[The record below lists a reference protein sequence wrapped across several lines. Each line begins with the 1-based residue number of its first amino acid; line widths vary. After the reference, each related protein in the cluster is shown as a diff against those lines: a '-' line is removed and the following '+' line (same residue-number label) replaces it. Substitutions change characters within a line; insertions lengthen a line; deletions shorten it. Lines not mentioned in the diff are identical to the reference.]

1 MKSIRKNLNVEFFLS
16 LIALVVTTS
25 IFLKAIID
33 FDTNYDIGWY
43 QMPFSARIW
52 DIVPKESF
60 IADESI
66 EYRFEGFPLLANF
79 LQGFFWKITGR
90 IQATNLVCFFSLI
103 IYFFFLRTYFNIPLY
118 LSAIAVFTVPAVLT
132 HASTSFVDLPGN
144 IGVSILVMMTYLF
157 FKQNKLPTP
166 KELLVAFLG
175 ATVAAN
181 TKPLL
186 QPLVFL
192 IVCVVFIRL
201 IWLYFQQ
208 SKISQQQLFKIVPIA
223 ILASILIFATPV
235 KNIALYGNPFYPIKV
250 EVAGIVLN
258 HKLDP
263 QAYNE
268 GNRPQKW
275 LRSVLE
281 IKTPPYWTADQWNNN
296 DDRYMDRGGG
306 FFGAYVIFNFLLLL
320 GFVIREQLQNK
331 KLPKVDRSQ
340 TATIALATAILMSL
354 VPANFPQSHELR
366 YFMFWMICLISLN
379 LSLISK
385 PPKNGQKWRWLQ
397 PKYMGLVYL
406 IFLTIVFNKIGKF
419 YTQPVFYSLD
429 KHLSVAVK
437 PELLSEI
444 KPNDQVCLI
453 SRHAI
458 PNPQQVPFAQ
468 IQNAFFY
475 SSYFHPELDYPYS
488 IKVQVD
494 PNKLEKCGDR
504 QVVPA
509 SLDNRNS

>member
-1 MKSIRKNLNVEFFLS
+1 MMKSIRKSLNLEFFLS
-16 LIALVVTTS
+16 LIALIITTS

-43 QMPFSARIW
+43 QLPFSARIW

-60 IADESI
+60 IADDSI
-66 EYRFEGFPLLANF
+66 EYRYEGFPLLANF
-79 LQGFFWKITGR
+79 LQGFLWKVTGR
-90 IQATNLVCFFSLI
+90 VQATNLVGFLSLI

-118 LSAIAVFTVPAVLT
+118 LSAIALFAVPAVLT
-132 HASTSFVDLPGN
+132 HATTSFVDLPGN

-157 FKQNKLPTP
+157 FRHNKLPTS
-166 KELLVAFLG
+166 KELFVAFLG
-175 ATVAAN
+175 AAVAAN

-201 IWLYFQQ
+201 IWLYFKQ
-208 SKISQQQLFKIVPIA
+208 SKIARQQLFKIVPIA
-223 ILASILIFATPV
+223 IIASILIFATPV

-250 EVAGIVLN
+250 EIAGIILN

-263 QAYNE
+263 KAYNE

-275 LRSVLE
+275 LRSILE
-281 IKTPPYWTADQWNNN
+281 IKTPSWSADQWNRN

-306 FFGAYVIFNFLLLL
+306 FFGIYVIFNLLLL
-320 GFVIREQLQNK
+320 VGFFIWEQLQNK
-331 KLPKVDRSQ
+331 KLPKIERSSA
-340 TATIALATAILMSL
+340 ATIALVTAILMSL

-366 YFMFWMICLISLN
+366 YFMFWMISLISLN
-379 LSLISK
+379 LYLISQTQ
-385 PPKNGQKWRWLQ
+385 KNKQKWRWLQ
-397 PKYMGLVYL
+397 PKYMGLIYL

-429 KHLSVAVK
+429 KHLSIAVK
-437 PELLSEI
+437 PELLSQI
-444 KPNDQVCLI
+444 QPNDEVCLI
-453 SRHAI
+453 SRHGVI
-458 PNPQQVPFAQ
+458 NPKQVPFAQ

-488 IKVQVD
+488 IKVAVD
-494 PNKLEKCGDR
+494 PENCGDR
-504 QVVPA
+504 KVVPT
-509 SLDNRNS
+509 SLDKRNT